1 MTEYHVRAGGG
12 EGFLPTLAAARSSS
26 TMART
31 RSGSRPPRRALSGG
45 RPRASGSSSMAAGT
59 GPRRRTATQG
69 RRWYRWPARGHNLE
83 RDNYRPPVGSA
94 LVGAGQGG
102 VTIGALEAV
111 DDESEE
117 PPVEPPPPPPPL
129 PVEPDW
135 AGLLARVEAAQE
147 QLAVAGMARDAAES
161 ELVAL
166 RQLLVGYQEHENGGS

>member
-1 MTEYHVRAGGG
+1 M
-12 EGFLPTLAAARSSS
+12 
-26 TMART
+26 
-31 RSGSRPPRRALSGG
+31 
-45 RPRASGSSSMAAGT
+45 
-59 GPRRRTATQG
+59 
-69 RRWYRWPARGHNLE
+69 
-83 RDNYRPPVGSA
+83 
-94 LVGAGQGG
+94 
-102 VTIGALEAV
+102 TIGALEAV